1 MIHYIRSTIL
11 PSKPAQLLIQSGSKW
26 NQDHCPNIAA
36 ALAYYALFS
45 LFPLLL
51 VLLSIIG
58 LLVEPSTELYQSI
71 LVTVERYLPPEV
83 HELVEGTLMN
93 LSASSTGA
101 GIIGFSL
108 LLVTASVFFTNLRN
122 AVNLIW
128 RSPKRT
134 TETGSIGQRLLF
146 SIANQFFSV
155 LLVLG
160 NALLLLISLF
170 SNIFIHFILQLIT
183 ALQGT
188 SLIQIDE
195 LHLTKPLQF
204 SSSFL
209 ILAIAGCILFKILP
223 LVYVGWGDVWLSA
236 LVTALVLTGLQYLV
250 SNSVITIGSRFLSY
264 GAIGSVM
271 ILMVWIYLTCQ
282 IFLFGCV
289 LSYVYAHLF
298 GTRRGRAMEKLG

>member
-11 PSKPAQLLIQSGSKW
+11 PSKPAQLLLQSGSKW
-26 NQDHCPNIAA
+26 NGDHCPDIAA

-58 LLVEPSTELYQSI
+58 FLVEPSTELYQSI
-71 LVTVERYLPPEV
+71 LVAVERYLPPEV
-83 HELVEGTLMN
+83 HDLVEGTLAS

-101 GIIGFSL
+101 GILGFGL
-108 LLVTASVFFTNLRN
+108 LLVTASIFFTNLRN

-128 RSPKRT
+128 RSPRRT
-134 TETGSIGQRLLF
+134 TETGSVWQRLLF
-146 SIANQFFSV
+146 AIANHLFSF

-160 NALLLLISLF
+160 SALLLSASLF
-170 SNIFIHFILQLIT
+170 SNIFIRSILQLI
-183 ALQGT
+183 AVIRGT
-188 SLIQIDE
+188 TLVQVDE
-195 LHLTKPLQF
+195 HHLTQLLQF

-209 ILAIAGCILFKILP
+209 ILAVASCILFKVLP
-223 LVYVGWGDVWLSA
+223 FGYVGWSDVWLSA
-236 LVTALVLTGLQYLV
+236 LVMALVLTGLQYLV

-298 GTRRGRAMEKLG
+298 GTRRGRGIEKLG